1 MLLLSGGAGFPTGS
15 SAELCCHALHVI
27 GVWVLLFWGVFGVR
41 WYVLDVLSAPPPG
54 WRSAARYLHL
64 VCQLNESVGLVTG
77 DLVVLIDM
85 AAAGSSTDGAGG
97 NGTAAAAPGGSSP
110 PGGAVPEPVAAIAS

>member
-1 MLLLSGGAGFPTGS
+1 MK
-15 SAELCCHALHVI
+15 
-27 GVWVLLFWGVFGVR
+27 
-41 WYVLDVLSAPPPG
+41 WYVLDVLSAPSPC
-54 WRSAARYLHL
+54 WCSAARYSHL
-64 VCQLNESVGLVTG
+64 VCQLSESVGLVTG

-85 AAAGSSTDGAGG
+85 ATAGSSTNGAGG